1 MFVVLLP
8 RSRTALTVPRTT
20 TDLRRSERSRTVA
33 PLLRGRE
40 HSPDHDRTTCDRT
53 SMFALLDS
61 RTNSDIM
68 SMVVRCPGP
77 VTPSLPE
84 RAAETFGYVTGEDAR
99 TLGVPMGTLNA
110 LARRGQLER
119 IGHGIYRVP
128 LIPPSRLDQYMLATL
143 WPDRRGRISHESAL
157 DLYELS
163 DVNPA
168 RIHVTVPVSYRTHR
182 EIPPLYVLH
191 REDLEPEEQASFDGV
206 PVVSAAKAIR
216 QAHAQHLRRS
226 LLEQAIDESAQ
237 TGRLGRQAA
246 DRLRTELLG
255 RSGG

>member
-1 MFVVLLP
+1 M
-8 RSRTALTVPRTT
+8 
-20 TDLRRSERSRTVA
+20 
-33 PLLRGRE
+33 
-40 HSPDHDRTTCDRT
+40 
-53 SMFALLDS
+53 
-61 RTNSDIM
+61 
-68 SMVVRCPGP
+68 PGARY
-77 VTPSLPE
+77 TQLAE

-99 TLGVPMGTLNA
+99 ALGVPMGTLNA

-119 IGHGIYRVP
+119 IDHGIYRVP

-168 RIHVTVPVSYRTHR
+168 RIHVTVPAGYRTHR

-191 REDLEPEEQASFDGV
+191 REDLEPDEQASFEGV

-216 QAHAQHLRRS
+216 QAHAQHQRRS
-226 LLEQAIDESAQ
+226 LLEQAIDDGAR
-237 TGRLGRQAA
+237 TGWLGRREA

-255 RSGG
+255 PGHG